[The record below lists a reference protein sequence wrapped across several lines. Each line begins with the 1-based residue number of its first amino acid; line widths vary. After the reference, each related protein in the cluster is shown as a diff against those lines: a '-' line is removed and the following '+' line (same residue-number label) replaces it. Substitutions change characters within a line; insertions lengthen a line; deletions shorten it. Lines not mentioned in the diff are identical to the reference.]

1 MDIRTSELEKFI
13 ESRFSAGGFFHAL
26 IISGDDEAALS
37 AASAEISAAIVC
49 SAAEKPCRICQNCKK
64 AFAHQHP
71 DIIITSLPGDRSEI
85 TVGQIRDI
93 VSTAEILPNDADN
106 KVYII
111 ENADKTNPSAQN
123 ALLKVLEEPPRFVYF
138 ILLTSNPGA
147 LLPTVRSRCALL
159 RLISESEG
167 TFDEKILENA
177 ENLIKIYL
185 SGDKFQT
192 VSFINGLDKYD
203 RRQLDALGGAV
214 KLRCI
219 DAVKAGIRGKK
230 LAKLVFLMKTFD
242 SVSEYADANVS
253 PVHILGFILSQIG

>member
-1 MDIRTSELEKFI
+1 M
-13 ESRFSAGGFFHAL
+13 
-26 IISGDDEAALS
+26 
-37 AASAEISAAIVC
+37 
-49 SAAEKPCRICQNCKK
+49 
-64 AFAHQHP
+64 
-71 DIIITSLPGDRSEI
+71 
-85 TVGQIRDI
+85 
-93 VSTAEILPNDADN
+93 
-106 KVYII
+106 
-111 ENADKTNPSAQN
+111 
-123 ALLKVLEEPPRFVYF
+123 
-138 ILLTSNPGA
+138 
-147 LLPTVRSRCALL
+147 RSRCALL

-185 SGDKFQT
+185 SGDKFHT